1 MFCVARIAGGTDV
14 ALEAFDS
21 LFRLFCRCI
30 FASST
35 AVVAP
40 SLLITDDDRDFRETL
55 RDMFEPRGFHLLTAG
70 DGEEAVEILRH
81 ETVNVALFD
90 MHMPRL
96 NGLDAIRRLRE
107 FRLPPTWILLSAEAD
122 EQLIAE
128 AREAQVFDVLRKPV
142 TRDRVIDVVQQALDV
157 SFGTPNWR
165 GLLGS

>member
-1 MFCVARIAGGTDV
+1 M
-14 ALEAFDS
+14 
-21 LFRLFCRCI
+21 
-30 FASST
+30 
-35 AVVAP
+35 VAP

-128 AREAQVFDVLRKPV
+128 ARPPEFPVLLTAGRSGRDYATLFQAMRGVPAALAVSRRASAIACGRRASAWTGGIFTV
-142 TRDRVIDVVQQALDV
+142 TVLSSA
-157 SFGTPNWR
+157 
-165 GLLGS
+165 